1 MIIAGSCP
9 HCNKPLGMSIN
20 IEKLDSLGNQ
30 EREIP
35 KPQLDSTGRDYIHNQ
50 VYGAWEGDPRLSQPR
65 DARQK
70 SIGVSGNPKSILD
83 KARKQEQKEEFE
95 GAKQTLASYHARKAK
110 KLNKNPIENSTSSD
124 PEAPSPRY

>member
-20 IEKLDSLGNQ
+20 IEKLDSLNNQ
-30 EREIP
+30 EREISEVGP
-35 KPQLDSTGRDYIHNQ
+35 KHLTGEEGKKQFLDIIHSKQ
-50 VYGAWEGDPRLSQPR
+50 